1 MWYFNFTRCCVSAQ
15 AASLLPVLKNHTCR
29 NCGIAFGCAAYY
41 NGCGFILE
49 EKPEGLLLM
58 TIHTNPLALFCTPW
72 FTSAFVGWTLAQT
85 IKMVTGLIRTR
96 RVDFRYLLSTGGMP
110 SAHSAMVCAL
120 FTAIGL
126 TEGFDTPITMLA
138 VAFAAIT
145 MFDAASVRR
154 AAGHQANVLNQMIKE
169 LFKEHR
175 LSQTNLKE
183 LLGHTRKE
191 VFAGMLLGIGVAVL
205 IINYWQK

>member
-1 MWYFNFTRCCVSAQ
+1 MS
-15 AASLLPVLKNHTCR
+15 
-29 NCGIAFGCAAYY
+29 
-41 NGCGFILE
+41 
-49 EKPEGLLLM
+49 
-58 TIHTNPLALFCTPW
+58 TIHTDPFALFCMPW
-72 FTSAFVGWTLAQT
+72 FISAFVGWILAQA
-85 IKMVTGLIRTR
+85 IKMVTGLVRTK

-120 FTAIGL
+120 CTSFGL
-126 TEGFDTPITMLA
+126 TEGFGAPVTMLA

-154 AAGHQANVLNQMIKE
+154 AAGLQANVLNQMIQE

-175 LSQTNLKE
+175 LSQTHLKE

-191 VFAGMLLGIGVAVL
+191 VFAGMLLGIGVAITIVKL
-205 IINYWQK
+205 MI